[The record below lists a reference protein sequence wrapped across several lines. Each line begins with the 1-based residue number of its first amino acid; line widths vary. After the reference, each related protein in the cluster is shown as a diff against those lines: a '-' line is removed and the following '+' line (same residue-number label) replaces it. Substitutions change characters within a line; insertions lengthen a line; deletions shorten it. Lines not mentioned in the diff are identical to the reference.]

1 MYENPEQIRKVN
13 PGEMQT
19 IMPWAMHAGRN
30 TTDLA
35 AIIDCLQ
42 SLKPVENRVTKF
54 LARED
59 S

>member
-1 MYENPEQIRKVN
+1 
-13 PGEMQT
+13 MQT